1 MNDRQYPEFTTIQQI
16 DCMTTPIV
24 SAASPAGKVL
34 AQLRH
39 GPTTVEHIAKALRL
53 TNNAVRNQLQKL
65 EHLGLVA
72 RAGTRPGVSKP
83 SALYGIT
90 LEGQIQFSTLYLP
103 VLTQFLRVAENGCE
117 GTQLKTLMSD
127 TGRLLARNHPRPTGA
142 RKSRVYAAARLLR
155 SFGGTAEVRV
165 RNGKL
170 ILRSAGCPLAA
181 LTSENPAACS
191 VLQGL
196 LSEYLSG
203 PVAICCEVGEDPRC
217 CFETAS

>member
-1 MNDRQYPEFTTIQQI
+1 MS
-16 DCMTTPIV
+16 TPIV
-24 SAASPAGKVL
+24 SSASAAGKVL

-39 GPTTVEHIAKALRL
+39 GPTTVEQIAKALRL
-53 TNNAVRNQLQKL
+53 TDNAVRNQLRKL
-65 EHLGLVA
+65 EDLGLVT
-72 RAGTRPGVSKP
+72 RTGSRPGTSKP

-103 VLTQFLRVAENGCE
+103 VLMQFLRVAESGCE
-117 GTQLKTLMSD
+117 GTQLKTFMSD
-127 TGRLLARNHPRPTGA
+127 TGRQLATNYPRPAGT

-155 SFGGTAEVRV
+155 NFGGMAEVRV
-165 RNGKL
+165 RNGKM

-181 LTSENPAACS
+181 LTSENQAACS

-196 LSEYLSG
+196 LSEYLSS
-203 PVAICCEVGEDPRC
+203 PVAICCEVGDDPRC